1 MGYHHGSIR
10 ARGTLFAFSVLGI
23 AAVTAPLALHGLPAV
38 AAPRELP
45 VFDVGT
51 TGLSQEQVAVLG
63 RAFGLKNIARAED
76 GSVRFVAE
84 DTFLSIPTKPGKR
97 GKDEDGN
104 ATVSSVLDLA
114 ALKRLKPISAAT
126 ALTRSGRALAAAELV
141 PEGGRPKATNTT
153 VKTVDAKGR
162 PTASV
167 AIDTTVSY
175 AFTLAGLPL
184 EGPGAKVRVAYDG
197 KGKPTSLSY
206 STRSLVQRGSVPV
219 LDAAGAL
226 ERCAKFMGDGVKVRS
241 AVPTYYAP
249 ALSEQIKTLEPS
261 LRCSGVSTDG
271 TPAQVVTLPAAVD
284 ATLPEM
290 PAAQPPRDKPAG
302 VTGRAFHRVDV
313 GSEGT
318 GACSGLPYT
327 KNNVASFN
335 NQFSSRGIPVE
346 FSWTDQNA
354 WEQDWKDPSK
364 GGDDSNWTDHVD
376 MAYWQGHGS
385 PTGFSF
391 SGCSSNDDTFLANT
405 DARWGNGDAEWMSLF
420 TCLILAEESGGKR
433 WWQRWGPAFD
443 GLHQINSFH
452 TVSYHSASHGGTY
465 ANYLLRSPFLWWN
478 KPMPVR
484 TAWAQASIDDQPS
497 SVVWASMG
505 AIGPGGAVDL
515 NDYFW
520 GKGAVGADIPASSIT
535 GYWYISGTS

>member
-1 MGYHHGSIR
+1 MGYHHASIR
-10 ARGTLFAFSVLGI
+10 GRRALFASSVLGI
-23 AAVTAPLALHGLPAV
+23 AAITAPLVLHGFPAV

-45 VFDVGT
+45 VFEVGSA
-51 TGLSQEQVAVLG
+51 GLSQEQAAVLG
-63 RAFGLKNIARAED
+63 RAFGLKNLDRAED

-84 DTFLSIPTKPGKR
+84 DTFLAVPTKPGKR

-104 ATVSSVLDLA
+104 PTVSSVLDLA

-126 ALTRSGRALAAAELV
+126 ALTRSGKALAGAKLV
-141 PEGGRPKATNTT
+141 PAGGRATASNTT

-162 PTASV
+162 STASV

-197 KGKPTSLSY
+197 KGKPTSLTY
-206 STRSLVQRGSVPV
+206 STRSLVPKGSVAV
-219 LDAAGAL
+219 LDAAGSL
-226 ERCAKFMGDGVKVRS
+226 ERCAKFMGDSVKVRS

-261 LRCSGVSTDG
+261 VRCSGVNTDG
-271 TPAQVVTLPAAVD
+271 TPAQIVTLPAAVE
-284 ATLPEM
+284 ASLPEM
-290 PAAQPPRDKPAG
+290 PAAPPPRDKPAG
-302 VTGRAFHRVDV
+302 VTGRAFNVVDV

-318 GACSGLPYT
+318 GPCSGLPYT
-327 KNNVASFN
+327 ANNLASFN
-335 NQFSSRGIPVE
+335 NRFKSSGVPVE
-346 FSWTDQNA
+346 FSWNDQNA
-354 WEQDWKDPSK
+354 WEQDFKDPSK
-364 GGDDSNWTDHVD
+364 GGDDSDWTDHVD

-391 SGCSSNDDTFLANT
+391 AGCSSNDDTFLANT
-405 DARWGNGDAEWMSLF
+405 DARWGNGDVEWMSLF

-433 WWQRWGPAFD
+433 WYQRWGPAFD
-443 GLHQINSFH
+443 GLHQLNSFH

-465 ANYLLRSPFLWWN
+465 ANYMLRNPFLWWN
-478 KPMPVR
+478 KPMSVR

-505 AIGPGGAVDL
+505 AIGAGGAVNL

-520 GKGAVGADIPASSIT
+520 GKGSVGADIPASSVT